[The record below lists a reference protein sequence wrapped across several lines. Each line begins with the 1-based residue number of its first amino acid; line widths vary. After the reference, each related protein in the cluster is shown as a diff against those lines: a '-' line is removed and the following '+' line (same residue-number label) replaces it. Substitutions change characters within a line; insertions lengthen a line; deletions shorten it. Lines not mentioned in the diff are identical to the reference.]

1 MSRGVADAGK
11 GSASRR
17 SRSILA
23 VAVIFLLIAAAQLF
37 MIQIVRGADLA
48 EQGRVVRT
56 SASAVQAPRGSVVD
70 ADGVVLV
77 ESRITYHIAA
87 NQKALLEYRNV
98 DDKGN
103 IVGKGPAEA
112 ARLLAPI
119 LKMDQA
125 ELGGMLL
132 GDSTYEYLAKN
143 VEPDVYR
150 EIRGLGIYGIEWE
163 PSFDRLYPGG
173 SLAGTVLGSV
183 DVDGNGNSGLELM
196 FQDELTGTPGEE
208 SYEIGPTGAVIPG
221 AKVVSKEAQ
230 PGDTVNTTLVA
241 DLQYAVQS
249 ALDSAVDA
257 HGAEW
262 GSAVVMDVASAEIL
276 ALADSDTTT
285 PEDGPQA
292 SKAVQMVYEPG
303 SVGKIFTFAGA
314 LESGVITPET
324 SFTMADTYT
333 TSNGQTFSDMVP
345 HEPFTKTATGVIAQS
360 LNTGTVMIG
369 EQIPPEERYD
379 LMRRFGLG
387 EKTGV
392 QLAGES
398 PGILT
403 SPEDWDG
410 RTLYTT
416 TFGQGYAINAVQ
428 AASVMATLG
437 NGGVRVAP
445 TLVTGFTGADG
456 TVRELERGVPTEV
469 VQPEVAQTLIRML
482 ESVTNGGSG
491 YLANVEGYR
500 VAAKTGTSEI
510 GTGGTIA
517 NMVALFPADNPQ
529 VAISTILYKPTGLYK
544 GSETAAPLVHQ
555 IVTDCIR
562 VLGIPPSKEAPAL
575 FPSAPGA

>member
-369 EQIPPEERYD
+369 EQIPPGERYD

>member
-1 MSRGVADAGK
+1 
-11 GSASRR
+11 
-17 SRSILA
+17 
-23 VAVIFLLIAAAQLF
+23 
-37 MIQIVRGADLA
+37 
-48 EQGRVVRT
+48 
-56 SASAVQAPRGSVVD
+56 
-70 ADGVVLV
+70 
-77 ESRITYHIAA
+77 
-87 NQKALLEYRNV
+87 
-98 DDKGN
+98 
-103 IVGKGPAEA
+103 
-112 ARLLAPI
+112 
-119 LKMDQA
+119 
-125 ELGGMLL
+125 
-132 GDSTYEYLAKN
+132 
-143 VEPDVYR
+143 
-150 EIRGLGIYGIEWE
+150 
-163 PSFDRLYPGG
+163 
-173 SLAGTVLGSV
+173 
-183 DVDGNGNSGLELM
+183 M

-249 ALDSAVDA
+249 ALDSSVDA

-345 HEPFTKTATGVIAQS
+345 HETFTKTATGVIAQS

-369 EQIPPEERYD
+369 EQIPPGERYD

-544 GSETAAPLVHQ
+544 ASETAAPLVHQ

>member
-345 HEPFTKTATGVIAQS
+345 HETFTKTATGVIAQS

-369 EQIPPEERYD
+369 EQIPPGERYD

>member
-544 GSETAAPLVHQ
+544 ASETAAPLVHQ

>member
-544 GSETAAPLVHQ
+544 ASETAAPLVHQ

-575 FPSAPGA
+575 FPSEPGA

>member
-345 HEPFTKTATGVIAQS
+345 HETFTKTATGVIAQS

-544 GSETAAPLVHQ
+544 ASETAAPLVHQ

-575 FPSAPGA
+575 FPSEPGA

>member
-11 GSASRR
+11 ASASRR

-544 GSETAAPLVHQ
+544 ASETAAPLVHQ